1 MRILNVTAQK
11 PDSTGSG
18 VYLAEMVRC
27 EVELGHEA
35 AVVCGIDV
43 EDVLS
48 FPKTVDV
55 FPVRFGG
62 GDISFP
68 VVGMSDEMPY
78 VATRYRDM
86 TSDMVEQ
93 FKHAFSVKIKMALE
107 TFNPDVI
114 VCHHLYL
121 LTSLVRHLVDALPV
135 VAICHSTDLRQ
146 MRTHSLERAFI
157 EEGICSLDRIF
168 ALHADQLLEISNL
181 FKCDQEK
188 IMILGTGYN
197 AQRFKPSTSLSH
209 DKQSASLLY
218 VGKIWEKK
226 GVGCLLDALDLL
238 SLDTENVTVRLVGG
252 HNDEEEYQRFLERA
266 SACKVPVEFLGRLDS
281 DDLIYEYQRAD
292 VFVLPSFFEGLPL
305 VVVEALACGCRVVVS
320 DLPGIR
326 PWLYSH
332 IPDAPVVF
340 IEPPRMKTFDEPFK
354 EDLAPFSENIAQG
367 IEQAF
372 RLQPFKG
379 DMRSLSWEGL
389 TEKFIDFIS
398 PLVSWKK

>member
-27 EVELGHEA
+27 EVELGCDA
-35 AVVCGIDV
+35 AVVCGIDIKDELPFADGV
-43 EDVLS
+43 EA
-48 FPKTVDV
+48 

-78 VATRYRDM
+78 AATRYRDM

-93 FKHAFSVKIKMALE
+93 FKYAFATKIEEALVV
-107 TFNPDVI
+107 FKPDII

-121 LTSLVRHLVDALPV
+121 LTALVRKIVKNIPV

-146 MRTHSLERAFI
+146 MRTHSLERVFI
-157 EEGICSLDRIF
+157 EEGICSLDGIF
-168 ALHADQLLEISNL
+168 ALHSDQLLEISNL

-188 IMILGTGYN
+188 ITILGTGYN
-197 AQRFKPSTSLSH
+197 AQCFKPSTSLSH
-209 DKQSASLLY
+209 AKQSVSLLY

-238 SLDTENVTVRLVGG
+238 SFDAENVTVHLVGG

-281 DDLIYEYQRAD
+281 EDLIREYQQAD
-292 VFVLPSFFEGLPL
+292 VFILPSFFEGLPL

-340 IEPPRMKTFDEPFK
+340 IDPPRMKTLDEPF
-354 EDLAPFSENIAQG
+354 EGDLTSFSENIAQG
-367 IEQAF
+367 IERAF

-389 TEKFIDFIS
+389 TERCIGFIS
-398 PLVSWKK
+398 PLVS